1 MEPSKATEGFDANE
15 TEIAT
20 AAVGRRVRTARRERG
35 LTLEDL
41 GGGTLSRS
49 FLSRVENGK
58 TRISLKS
65 LHKIATRLQLPM
77 SHFLEGAVESGEVP
91 LEITLDEAESLL
103 ARSDPEAA
111 LAKLNRISAA
121 GSLEARLLY
130 LRGRILVALNR
141 NREAMEVLQAGREVA
156 SQREDSHAL
165 AQIECVLG
173 TALYGLGVYDEA
185 LVHFRAAINGGQGA
199 VEDPA
204 VFGTALAGTGN
215 VFYVRGDMDAA
226 ADYYSR
232 ARAYMKAVNDLDTA
246 GQVGAALST
255 AYREKGDISSAVRYS
270 TLSAGSFRLK
280 QNAFDAGR
288 ELAAISL
295 RYLGAGDLENA
306 AETARD
312 AVSLAVAIH
321 HAENEALA
329 RSALATILLQ
339 QGNAELAAQ
348 EANCALSLDPKG
360 ATARSNSKLVLARIC
375 SDADDLEAADQ
386 YFKDVVGSLRGTDDQ
401 IGFAEAAI
409 EYSRF
414 LHKRG
419 DVEAA
424 FSLMLE
430 ATEKHRPSLG

>member
-1 MEPSKATEGFDANE
+1 MGLSNVDGFDAHE

-77 SHFLEGAVESGEVP
+77 SHFLEGAIESGEAP
-91 LEITLDEAESLL
+91 LDITLDEVEGLL
-103 ARSDPEAA
+103 ARSDAKGA
-111 LAKLNRISAA
+111 LAKLDRISAP
-121 GSLEARLLY
+121 GRHEARLLC
-130 LRGRILVALNR
+130 LRGRLLLTLNR
-141 NREAMEVLQAGREVA
+141 HREAMEALQAGRDVA
-156 SQREDSHAL
+156 GQHEDFHAL
-165 AQIECVLG
+165 AQIECALG
-173 TALYGLGVYDEA
+173 MALYGLGIYDEA
-185 LVHFRAAINGGQGA
+185 LVHFRAAINGGHGA

-204 VFGTALAGTGN
+204 VRGTALAGIGN
-215 VFYVRGDMDAA
+215 VFYVRGDTGSA

-232 ARAYMKAVNDLDTA
+232 AREHMKSANDPEAA
-246 GQVGAALST
+246 GSVMAALSA
-255 AYREKGDISSAVRYS
+255 AYLEKADFNSAIRYS
-270 TLSAGSFRLK
+270 ALSAGAFRLK
-280 QNAFDAGR
+280 QNAFDAAH

-295 RYLGAGDLENA
+295 RYLEADDLEKA
-306 AETARD
+306 AESARD
-312 AVSLAVAIH
+312 AIALGVAIGD
-321 HAENEALA
+321 AETEALA
-329 RSALATILLQ
+329 RSALATVALQ
-339 QGNAELAAQ
+339 QGKPDLAGQ
-348 EANCALSLDPKG
+348 EANQALALEPKG
-360 ATARSNSKLVLARIC
+360 AQGRSNSKLVLARIA
-375 SDADDLEAADQ
+375 SDAGDLETADQ
-386 YFKDVVGSLRGTDDQ
+386 YFKDVVGALRGTEDRV
-401 IGFAEAAI
+401 GFAEAAI

-430 ATEKHRPSLG
+430 ATEKHRPSLA